1 MPTDDDD
8 RLLRRAEVERLTG
21 LSRSAI
27 YQKMKKGEFPAPKK
41 VGPHAV
47 RWLLSEI
54 RRWIDDAP
62 YMRVSE
68 SPGRRFQ

>member
-27 YQKMKKGEFPAPKK
+27 YDKMKKGEFPVPKK

-47 RWLLSEI
+47 RWLRSEV
-54 RRWIDDAP
+54 RGWIDDAP
-62 YMRVSE
+62 YTS
-68 SPGRRFQ
+68 GAGF